1 MRVTSDN
8 SRIFL
13 CVVAGVGLA
22 IGAGGS
28 FASGGNGPGP
38 SVNSGPSG
46 AASHA
51 RAAVGT
57 LRADEV
63 TGEVTL
69 TQSGSDSAPDASQVV
84 VWLSPSGSTTMPHTA
99 IDRPRYRL
107 VQRNK
112 RFEPG
117 LLVIPVG
124 SVVDFPN
131 ADPWFHNVFSLYRG
145 KRFDLGLYQ
154 AGAQRSVRFDRVGPS
169 YLFCNIH
176 PEMTGVVLA
185 VDSSLYAI
193 SDKSGRYTING
204 VAPGKY
210 TMHVWYENAKPES
223 LASLQRTVV
232 VDDTSRALPTVS
244 VPVVKQIQKEH
255 KNKYGQDYD
264 PDAMNPD
271 Y

>member
-1 MRVTSDN
+1 MSRATNHSRVL
-8 SRIFL
+8 F
-13 CVVAGVGLA
+13 CVIAGVSLA
-22 IGAGGS
+22 LGAGS
-28 FASGGNGPGP
+28 SIASGNA
-38 SVNSGPSG
+38 SDS
-46 AASHA
+46 AASAHSRSA
-51 RAAVGT
+51 TRT
-57 LRADEV
+57 PRPDEV
-63 TGEVTL
+63 NGEVTL
-69 TQSGSDSAPDASQVV
+69 TQSGSDAAPDASQVV
-84 VWLSPSGSTTMPHTA
+84 VWLTPSGSTTVPVAGT
-99 IDRPRYRL
+99 DKPRYRL
-107 VQRNK
+107 VQHNK
-112 RFEPG
+112 RFEPS
-117 LLVIPVG
+117 LLVVPVG

-131 ADPWFHNVFSLYRG
+131 YDPWFHNVFSLYRG

-154 AGAQRSVRFDRVGPS
+154 AGAQRSVRFDRIGPS

-193 SDKSGRYTING
+193 SDRSGRYTING

-210 TMHVWYENAKPES
+210 TMHIWYENAKPES
-223 LASLQRTVV
+223 LTNLQRTVV
-232 VDDTSRALPTVS
+232 LDDATHTLPTVS

>member
-1 MRVTSDN
+1 MPMRLTALIPAV
-8 SRIFL
+8 I
-13 CVVAGVGLA
+13 LA
-22 IGAGGS
+22 A
-28 FASGGNGPGP
+28 FFVASGPAQSNAAADTP
-38 SVNSGPSG
+38 S
-46 AASHA
+46 A
-51 RAAVGT
+51 
-57 LRADEV
+57 EI

-69 TQSGSDSAPDASQVV
+69 VQGSASHPSDASQVV
-84 VWLSPSGSTTMPHTA
+84 VWLVPLEAPQKAHSLVERSH
-99 IDRPRYRL
+99 YRL

-154 AGAQRSVRFDRVGPS
+154 AGAQRSVHFDRVGPS

-185 VDSSLYAI
+185 IDSELFAI
-193 SDKSGRYTING
+193 SDKAGHYSISG
-204 VAPGKY
+204 VLPGKY
-210 TMHVWYENAKPES
+210 VVRVWYENAQPEA
-223 LASLQRTVV
+223 LQELQRAVTIEG
-232 VDDTSRALPTVS
+232 TNRALATIS
-244 VPVVKQIQKEH
+244 VPVIAQVRPEH
-255 KNKYGQDYD
+255 KNKYNQDYD
-264 PDAMNPD
+264 PDTLKPD

>member
-1 MRVTSDN
+1 MRIDLNKV
-8 SRIFL
+8 RLLF
-13 CVVAGVGLA
+13 CVIAGTGFA
-22 IGAGGS
+22 IGA
-28 FASGGNGPGP
+28 SGK
-38 SVNSGPSG
+38 
-46 AASHA
+46 AASS
-51 RAAVGT
+51 GT
-57 LRADEV
+57 NGHPYANSHNSSHSRTSRADEV
-63 TGEVTL
+63 SGEVTL
-69 TQSGSDSAPDASQVV
+69 TQSGSDTAPDASQVV
-84 VWLSPSGSTTMPHTA
+84 VWLTSSGSTTMPHT
-99 IDRPRYRL
+99 IDQPRYRL

-112 RFEPG
+112 RFEPS

-154 AGAQRSVRFDRVGPS
+154 AGAQRSVRFDRIGPS

-185 VDSSLYAI
+185 VDSNLYGI
-193 SDKSGRYTING
+193 SDRSGRYTISG

-210 TMHVWYENAKPES
+210 TMHIWYENAKPES

-232 VDDTSRALPTVS
+232 IDDMSRTLPTVS
-244 VPVVKQIQKEH
+244 VPVVKQVQKDH

-264 PDAMNPD
+264 PDALNPD

>member
-1 MRVTSDN
+1 MNPVSN
-8 SRIFL
+8 KSWLLF
-13 CVVAGVGLA
+13 CVIAGSGLA
-22 IGAGGS
+22 IGAGS
-28 FASGGNGPGP
+28 SVALNSAHAPGAT
-38 SVNSGPSG
+38 N
-46 AASHA
+46 
-51 RAAVGT
+51 RAHSAVGT
-57 LRADEV
+57 SRPDEV

-69 TQSGSDSAPDASQVV
+69 TQSGSDAAPDASQVV
-84 VWLSPSGSTTMPHTA
+84 VWLTPSGASTLPRA
-99 IDRPRYRL
+99 ASDKPRYRL

-112 RFEPG
+112 RFEPA
-117 LLVIPVG
+117 LLVVPVG

-131 ADPWFHNVFSLYRG
+131 DDPWFHNVFSLYRG

-154 AGAQRSVRFDRVGPS
+154 AGAQRSVRFDRIGPS

-185 VDSSLYAI
+185 VDSSMYAI
-193 SDKSGRYTING
+193 SDKSGRYIIG
-204 VAPGKY
+204 SVPPGRY

-232 VDDTSRALPTVS
+232 VDDAARTLPTVS